1 MRFKGPDCLFAL
13 GAAAGVILVTVHAC
27 GGSQPP
33 PAPAVQ
39 APPAA
44 PPAEV
49 GADHSRCQ
57 FEGRSDRE
65 VANTAGP
72 GATEPNIRRV
82 YAIVGEGESRHRV
95 LSCREIDTNL
105 DGVFDVVRTYDDLGN
120 SAHESVDSDYD
131 GRYDTWHTFSN
142 GRIAKTQVDG
152 NGDGRPDQTRYYIRG
167 KLSRM
172 QRDTNHD
179 GDPDV
184 WEVYENGRLLRMG
197 EDLDFDGHV
206 DRWNRDELAARPD
219 AEEEEPEEEAPD
231 QPMDGG
237 VTDARVSAR
246 NR

>member
-1 MRFKGPDCLFAL
+1 MRFEGPEFLFVVGMAT
-13 GAAAGVILVTVHAC
+13 GAILVTMHAC

-33 PAPAVQ
+33 PAAPAHAEQV
-39 APPAA
+39 APTS
-44 PPAEV
+44 EI
-49 GADHSRCQ
+49 GADQSRCQ

-65 VANTAGP
+65 VANTSGP

-82 YAIVGEGESRHRV
+82 YVIVGEGENRHRV

-105 DGVFDVVRTYDDLGN
+105 DRVYDVVRTYDDQGE

-142 GRIAKTQVDG
+142 GRIAKTQIDS
-152 NGDGRPDQTRYYIRG
+152 NGDGKPDQTRYYIRG
-167 KLSRM
+167 KLSRV

-179 GDPDV
+179 GEPDV
-184 WEVYENGRLLRMG
+184 REVYEDGRLLRMG

-206 DRWNRDELAARPD
+206 DRWNRDESVSRLADR
-219 AEEEEPEEEAPD
+219 AEEEGESSD

>member
-1 MRFKGPDCLFAL
+1 M
-13 GAAAGVILVTVHAC
+13 
-27 GGSQPP
+27 
-33 PAPAVQ
+33 APTS
-39 APPAA
+39 
-44 PPAEV
+44 EI
-49 GADHSRCQ
+49 GADQSRCQ

-65 VANTAGP
+65 VANTSGP

-82 YAIVGEGESRHRV
+82 YVIVGEGENRHRV

-105 DGVFDVVRTYDDLGN
+105 DRVYDVVRTYDDQGE

-142 GRIAKTQVDG
+142 GRIAKTQIDS
-152 NGDGRPDQTRYYIRG
+152 NGDGKPDQTRYYIRG
-167 KLSRM
+167 KLSRV

-179 GDPDV
+179 GEPDV
-184 WEVYENGRLLRMG
+184 WEVYEDGRLLRMG

-206 DRWNRDELAARPD
+206 DRWNRDESVSRLADR
-219 AEEEEPEEEAPD
+219 AEEEGESSD